1 MFTGRLVGIY
11 TVAEAAKP
19 LESRDEVLAIA
30 GVGLDGDRYGSTKA
44 GSFSDR
50 PGTGREVTLV
60 EREAIAAVNAEGNVR
75 LAEHETRRNLVT
87 EGVPLAHLVG
97 KTFRVGDVVLR
108 GMRLAEPCAHLAS
121 LTRPG
126 VSRALVHRGGL
137 RAEIVEGGVLH
148 LGDAITE
155 VDVPA

>member
-19 LESRDEVLAIA
+19 LESRDEVQAIA
-30 GVGLDGDRYGSTKA
+30 GVGLEGDRYGSAKT
-44 GSFSDR
+44 GSFSNR

-60 EREAIAAVNAEGNVR
+60 EREAIAAVNAEGNVT

-87 EGVPLAHLVG
+87 EGVPLTHLVG

-137 RAEIVEGGVLH
+137 RAEIVEGGMLRV
-148 LGDAITE
+148 GDTITE
-155 VDVPA
+155 VGASG